1 MDINTETH
9 KMRHVMVDIET
20 LGVGDKA
27 PIISVAAV
35 LFNLHTGEYL
45 DNFSY
50 EEVLHRNISL
60 EENVR
65 YGFNIEP
72 GALRWWLK
80 TDPSLLSETIDNYK
94 NNHASLTEVIKTLN
108 EFCLNRYV
116 WARSPSFD
124 IKHLQRAAKA
134 CNQSLHINYQK
145 EMDVRT
151 LQNLYPEVVKSVE
164 KPKKAHDAFQ
174 DCIHQIKMVSEIYKT
189 KIKPSL

>member
-1 MDINTETH
+1 MI
-9 KMRHVMVDIET
+9 DIET

-35 LFNLHTGEYL
+35 LFNLHTGEYS
-45 DNFSY
+45 DRFNY
-50 EEVLHRNISL
+50 EEVLHKTVSL

-80 TDPSLLSETIDNYK
+80 TDPSLLSKTIDNYS
-94 NNHASLTEVIKTLN
+94 NDHTSLKQVIGKLN
-108 EFCLNRYV
+108 ILCLDKYV

-134 CNQSLHINYQK
+134 CNQPLNISYQK
-145 EMDVRT
+145 EMDART
-151 LQNLYPEVVKSVE
+151 LQNLYPEVAKSVG
-164 KPKKAHDAFQ
+164 KPKKAHDALQ

-189 KIKPSL
+189 RIQPSL